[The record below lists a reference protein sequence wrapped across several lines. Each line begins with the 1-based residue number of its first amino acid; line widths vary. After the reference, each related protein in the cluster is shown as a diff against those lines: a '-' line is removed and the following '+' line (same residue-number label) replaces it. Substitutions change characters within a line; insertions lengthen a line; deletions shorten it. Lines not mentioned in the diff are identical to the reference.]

1 MIEHI
6 CVEFNAD
13 KAPSR
18 REIVE
23 GRDLH
28 IVAALHLARSI
39 RRLASLDVPLFLH
52 IDAVVDRIL
61 GMVVVAMGCDLTI
74 FATPKGCICQ
84 VTPISVWVGAGR

>member
-6 CVEFNAD
+6 CLEFSAD
-13 KAPSR
+13 KASAQ

-28 IVAALHLARSI
+28 VAALHLPRSI

-52 IDAVVDRIL
+52 IDTVIGRIL

-74 FATPKGCICQ
+74 FAAPEGCICQ